1 MSFINQTQ
9 PIIIGVDTGNGNT
22 KTAYYHFPSAVI
34 THNGEPTFRNNLLV
48 YNGRYYTI
56 GEGHKEFLAEKPDDQ
71 DYYILTLAAVALELR
86 RRSLTSARVH
96 LAAGLPLTWVAG
108 QKESYKA
115 YLLQNEVVDYT
126 YRDVAYHVEFAGADV
141 FPQGFSAVVGSLRDF
156 RGVNMLCDI
165 GNGTMNVMYINNG
178 SPVSDRCYTERYGVY
193 QCMLAT
199 REALTRRYQVVV
211 EDFVIEQVFRFN
223 KADISDA
230 YLTTIRESATE
241 YVEGIMRRL
250 REYGYDPGQMRLYV
264 MGGGACLVKNFGS
277 LDAERV
283 TFNDDLCA
291 TAKGYETLAAHRLH
305 SRGWSIV

>member
-34 THNGEPTFRNNLLV
+34 TRNGEPTFRNNLLV

-86 RRSLTSARVH
+86 RRGLTSARVH
-96 LAAGLPLTWVAG
+96 LSAGLPLTWVAG

-115 YLLQNEVVDYT
+115 YLLQNRVVDYT
-126 YRDVAYHVEFAGADV
+126 YRDVAYHVEFVGADV
-141 FPQGFSAVVGSLRDF
+141 FPQGFSAVAGTLRDF

-223 KADISDA
+223 KADISDN
-230 YLTTIRESATE
+230 YLTTIRESATQ

-305 SRGWSIV
+305 SKGGSIV

>member
-1 MSFINQTQ
+1 MSFINQAQ

-86 RRSLTSARVH
+86 RRGLTSARVH
-96 LAAGLPLTWVAG
+96 LSAGLPLTWVAG

-115 YLLQNEVVDYT
+115 YLLQNRVVDYT
-126 YRDVAYHVEFAGADV
+126 YRDVAYHVEFVGADV
-141 FPQGFSAVVGSLRDF
+141 FPQGFSAVAGTLRDF

-178 SPVSDRCYTERYGVY
+178 NPVSDRCYTERYGVY

-223 KADISDA
+223 KADISDN
-230 YLTTIRESATE
+230 YLTTIRESATQ

-305 SRGWSIV
+305 SKGGSIV

>member
-48 YNGRYYTI
+48 YNGRCYTI

-86 RRSLTSARVH
+86 RRGLTSARVH

-141 FPQGFSAVVGSLRDF
+141 FPQGFSAVAGTLRDF

-178 SPVSDRCYTERYGVY
+178 NPVSDRCYTERYGVY

-241 YVEGIMRRL
+241 YVDGIMRRL

-277 LDAERV
+277 LNAERV

>member
-1 MSFINQTQ
+1 MSFINQAQ

-86 RRSLTSARVH
+86 RRGLTSARVH
-96 LAAGLPLTWVAG
+96 LSAGLPLTWVAG

-115 YLLQNEVVDYT
+115 YLLQNRVVDYT
-126 YRDVAYHVEFAGADV
+126 YRDVAYHVEFVGADV
-141 FPQGFSAVVGSLRDF
+141 FPQGFSAVAGTLRDF

-178 SPVSDRCYTERYGVY
+178 NPVSDRCYTERYGVY

-199 REALTRRYQVVV
+199 REALTRRYQVIV

-223 KADISDA
+223 KADISDN
-230 YLTTIRESATE
+230 YLTTIRESATQ

-305 SRGWSIV
+305 SKGGSIV

>member
-48 YNGRYYTI
+48 YNGRCYTI

-86 RRSLTSARVH
+86 RRGLTSARVH

-223 KADISDA
+223 KADISDN

-277 LDAERV
+277 LNAERV

>member
-1 MSFINQTQ
+1 MNILNNNQ
-9 PIIIGVDTGNGNT
+9 PVIIGVDSGNGNT

-34 THNGEPTFRNNLLV
+34 THEGEPTFRKNLLV
-48 YNGRYYTI
+48 YNGRCYTI

-86 RRSLTSARVH
+86 RRGLTSARVH
-96 LAAGLPLTWVAG
+96 LAAGLPLTWVSG

-115 YLLQNEVVDYT
+115 YLLQNKVVDYT
-126 YRDVAYHVEFAGADV
+126 YRDVAYHVEFVGADV
-141 FPQGFSAVVGSLRDF
+141 FPQGFSAVVESLRDF

-223 KADISDA
+223 KADISDN

-277 LDAERV
+277 LDTERV

-291 TAKGYETLAAHRLH
+291 TAKGYETLAAHKLH
-305 SRGWSIV
+305 SRGGSIV

>member
-1 MSFINQTQ
+1 M
-9 PIIIGVDTGNGNT
+9 
-22 KTAYYHFPSAVI
+22 
-34 THNGEPTFRNNLLV
+34 
-48 YNGRYYTI
+48 
-56 GEGHKEFLAEKPDDQ
+56 
-71 DYYILTLAAVALELR
+71 
-86 RRSLTSARVH
+86 
-96 LAAGLPLTWVAG
+96 
-108 QKESYKA
+108 
-115 YLLQNEVVDYT
+115 DYT
-126 YRDVAYHVEFAGADV
+126 YRDVAYHVEFVGADV
-141 FPQGFSAVVGSLRDF
+141 FPQGFSAVVGNLRDF

-178 SPVSDRCYTERYGVY
+178 NPVSDRCYTERYGVY

-199 REALTRRYQVVV
+199 REALTRRYQVIV

-291 TAKGYETLAAHRLH
+291 TAKGYEPLAAHRLH

>member
-48 YNGRYYTI
+48 YNGRCYTI

-86 RRSLTSARVH
+86 RRGLTSARVH
-96 LAAGLPLTWVAG
+96 LAAGLPLTWVTG

-178 SPVSDRCYTERYGVY
+178 NPVSDRCYTERYGVY

-241 YVEGIMRRL
+241 YVDGIMRRL

-277 LDAERV
+277 LNAERV